1 MNPDIFFGLDVLHR
15 EQQARTRVRKV
26 YKPRTDPRVVMN
38 DRDFI
43 KHFRFSKESA
53 TRLTELL
60 QDDLKYGTNRG
71 LPVPPIQQVLIAL
84 NNFAGNN
91 FQRISA
97 WCGEVT
103 QPTARK
109 CVIRV
114 TDALVRRKPMFI
126 SMPDNE
132 EMEDTSDRMLEKY
145 KLPRFAYAVDGC
157 HCVFTEAPRRIPENK
172 TTQMFWSRKQ
182 CYSIN
187 VQVVGNDK
195 LFYDLDVSWPGSTH
209 DARVWNRSNV
219 KRVIEEQKRF
229 LMAGDTGYPISENL
243 TKPYSN
249 QEAGADRKTRLFN
262 KRLSG
267 LRTAMSECLFG
278 VWKRR
283 FPVLKNLRTDFEL
296 SQKTIVATAVLFNIA
311 RRWGDDGPE
320 DEDNEEEPDDDE
332 DDGAPGFVVQEG
344 NTASIRLRGQV
355 ARDRLRDMM
364 PG

>member
-1 MNPDIFFGLDVLHR
+1 MGIIWLVTSSGTVGRAFRKIGKKFGTLHHLITVHFMNADIFFGLAVLHR
-15 EQQARTRVRKV
+15 EHQARTRVRKV

-157 HCVFTEAPRRIPENK
+157 HCVFTKLEESEEA
-172 TTQMFWSRKQ
+172 
-182 CYSIN
+182 
-187 VQVVGNDK
+187 
-195 LFYDLDVSWPGSTH
+195 L
-209 DARVWNRSNV
+209 
-219 KRVIEEQKRF
+219 
-229 LMAGDTGYPISENL
+229 
-243 TKPYSN
+243 
-249 QEAGADRKTRLFN
+249 
-262 KRLSG
+262 
-267 LRTAMSECLFG
+267 
-278 VWKRR
+278 
-283 FPVLKNLRTDFEL
+283 
-296 SQKTIVATAVLFNIA
+296 
-311 RRWGDDGPE
+311 
-320 DEDNEEEPDDDE
+320 
-332 DDGAPGFVVQEG
+332 
-344 NTASIRLRGQV
+344 
-355 ARDRLRDMM
+355 
-364 PG
+364 